1 VHGALF
7 SLLNLALAFVLARL
21 TSAPDRGRT
30 AVAALG
36 LTGLLMPAGIL
47 GEIYLG
53 LSPVFVLIGAAA
65 MTASV
70 LWCGVLSLRHWS

>member
-1 VHGALF
+1 MTTRIRRLKMLATLSA
-7 SLLNLALAFVLARL
+7 SL
-21 TSAPDRGRT
+21 
-30 AVAALG
+30 AALG